1 MKKQWYQI
9 DESPTYA
16 KNTPTGVLVSNE
28 NGICH
33 IRNEQVVEENGSFI
47 LQAFNSTP
55 FLNPQYIQTEMD
67 DLLNSKIT
75 DKLVLSTQCSNCLRN
90 SGCIT
95 IQDLINST
103 KTDLLRIPYLGEKSL
118 NDITE
123 QLSKLGLNLKSR

>member
-1 MKKQWYQI
+1 MTEQWHKL

-55 FLNPQYIQTEMD
+55 SVNSQHIQAVAYMD
-67 DLLNSKIT
+67 NLLNSKID
-75 DKLVLSTQCSNCLRN
+75 DKL
-90 SGCIT
+90 
-95 IQDLINST
+95 DLTPRSFQIV
-103 KTDLLRIPYLGEKSL
+103 
-118 NDITE
+118 
-123 QLSKLGLNLKSR
+123 